1 MDNTTKIV
9 ADMRSLAIWL
19 STPPIVR
26 DELLALADRL
36 EAAARSL
43 IPDLEGDGP

>member
-9 ADMRSLAIWL
+9 ADMRELAKWIRN
-19 STPPIVR
+19 PAHKA
-26 DELLALADRL
+26 DLLALADRL

-43 IPDLEGDGP
+43 IPDLGGEP